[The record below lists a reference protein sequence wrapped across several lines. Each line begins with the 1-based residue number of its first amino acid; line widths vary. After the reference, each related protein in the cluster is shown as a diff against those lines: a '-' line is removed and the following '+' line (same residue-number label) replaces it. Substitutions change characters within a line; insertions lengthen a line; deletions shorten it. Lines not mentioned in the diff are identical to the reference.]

1 MAEFDFAQWA
11 FPAVGVLLVTGLIV
25 LASRDWRWII
35 AALGVQYVA
44 VFVLVAGSWRLE
56 LAVVKLVAGWMT
68 TAILGASQDMTQVDP
83 EHVHPSGSVFRVFV
97 GAMVALTVFSLV
109 PEVGQLLAPYV
120 ETLTWGPLA
129 GGLLLM
135 GMGLALLGLNARPLR
150 VILALL
156 IFFSGFEVLYAMVER
171 STLVAGLLAIVNL
184 ALAMM
189 GAYLHLVA
197 RLETGDDLPPEE
209 LS

>member
-1 MAEFDFAQWA
+1 MVELDFARWA
-11 FPAVGVLLVTGLIV
+11 VPAVGVLLVTGLVV
-25 LASRDWRWII
+25 LASQDWRWII
-35 AALGVQYVA
+35 AALGVQYAA

-56 LAVVKLVAGWMT
+56 LAVVKLVAGWMA
-68 TAILGASQDMTQVDP
+68 TAILGASQDMTQIDP
-83 EHVHPSGSVFRVFV
+83 ERAHPSGSVFRVLV
-97 GAMVALTVFSLV
+97 GAMVGLTVFSLV
-109 PEVGQLLAPYV
+109 PDVMALLAPYMDSV
-120 ETLTWGPLA
+120 PWPELA

-156 IFFSGFEVLYAMVER
+156 VLFSGFEVLYAVVED
-171 STLVAGLLAIVNL
+171 STLVAGLLALVNL

-197 RLETGDDLPPEE
+197 RLELPEE
-209 LS
+209 KRP